1 MISTIKS
8 HLLQVM
14 KLRLKEVRKL
24 ARGHTAT
31 EWWGQDLGSG
41 ALMLFMVTK
50 YKTGARYEDI
60 NS

>member
-1 MISTIKS
+1 
-8 HLLQVM
+8 M